1 MYCILRI
8 AFRNFITACR
18 AHAAFFYLSFIC
30 LISVL
35 VSILY
40 IQQHAYS
47 VYKDAVSTR
56 KETKTLYF
64 SCKDPAAV
72 HHIAAEL
79 SDSPSLPKA
88 AVISVSGGQYCGLY
102 WDRSQKEDVWHTPY
116 GRFFTMDEMEAGAKV
131 AILGTAYLGRL
142 PFEEMDSIWESGIE
156 IGGAP
161 YKVVGNFLFQW
172 GDADV
177 PEEASMDEPLCA
189 PIVVPLKAFRDSGLS
204 ASRFRCEFAA
214 PITPEQRGLLI
225 DFLQSCDGI
234 SSISLPQTRNSRAAS
249 TFVGASASPTV
260 IVVLALVSCMNI
272 LLYWLRHEFERYR
285 IYRICGAGRG
295 QIVFLLL
302 FQILFLITL
311 AYLCAYGIAGMLVS
325 LMPAGIVL
333 PLPEILYAGIYLA
346 LLLFIGA
353 VALIKA
359 YPRVLR
365 GRILD
370 Q

>member
-47 VYKDAVSTR
+47 VYKDAASTW

-72 HHIAAEL
+72 HQIAAEL

-161 YKVVGNFLFQW
+161 YKVVGNYYFQW

-214 PITPEQRGLLI
+214 PITPEQRGLLANL
-225 DFLQSCDGI
+225 LQRYDEIHSL
-234 SSISLPQTRNSRAAS
+234 SLPETSNRH
-249 TFVGASASPTV
+249 TFVSYVGGMASSTL
-260 IVVLALVSCMNI
+260 IVLMALVSFVNI
-272 LLYWLRHEFERYR
+272 VLYWLRHEFERYR

-333 PLPEILYAGIYLA
+333 PLPGILYAGIYLA

-353 VALIKA
+353 VVLIKA

>member
-161 YKVVGNFLFQW
+161 YKVVGNYLFQW

-189 PIVVPLKAFRDSGLS
+189 PIVIPLKTFRDSGLS

-214 PITPEQRGLLI
+214 PITSEQRGLLI

-272 LLYWLRHEFERYR
+272 VLYWLRHEFERYR

-295 QIVFLLL
+295 QIMFLLL

-333 PLPEILYAGIYLA
+333 PLPGILYAGIYLA

>member
-47 VYKDAVSTR
+47 VYKDAVSTW

-131 AILGTAYLGRL
+131 AILSTGYIGQL
-142 PFEEMDSIWESGIE
+142 PFEEMDSLWESGIE
-156 IGGAP
+156 VGGVP
-161 YKVVGNFLFQW
+161 YKVVGNYYLET
-172 GDADV
+172 ADV
-177 PEEASMDEPLCA
+177 PEEVYRTEPLCA
-189 PIVVPLKAFRDSGLS
+189 PIVIPLKTFWDGGFF
-204 ASRFRCEFAA
+204 ASRFRCEFTA
-214 PITPEQRGLLI
+214 PVTAEQRALLTNL
-225 DFLQSCDGI
+225 LQRYDEIHSL
-234 SSISLPQTRNSRAAS
+234 SLPETSNRH
-249 TFVGASASPTV
+249 TFVSYVGGMASSTL
-260 IVVLALVSCMNI
+260 IVLMALVSCMNI
-272 LLYWLRHEFERYR
+272 LLYWLRREFERYR

-311 AYLCAYGIAGMLVS
+311 AYLCAYGIARMLVS

-333 PLPEILYAGIYLA
+333 PLPGILYAGIYLA

>member
-1 MYCILRI
+1 MPRSCRIL
-8 AFRNFITACR
+8 
-18 AHAAFFYLSFIC
+18 LSVINC

-47 VYKDAVSTR
+47 VYKDAVSTW

-116 GRFFTMDEMEAGAKV
+116 GRFFTMDEMEAGAKA
-131 AILGTAYLGRL
+131 AILSTGYIGQL
-142 PFEEMDSIWESGIE
+142 PFEEMDSLWESGIE
-156 IGGAP
+156 VGGVP
-161 YKVVGNFLFQW
+161 YKIVGNYYLET
-172 GDADV
+172 ADV
-177 PEEASMDEPLCA
+177 PEEVYRTEPLCA
-189 PIVVPLKAFRDSGLS
+189 PIVIPLKTFWDGGFS
-204 ASRFRCEFAA
+204 ASRFRCEFTA
-214 PITPEQRGLLI
+214 PVTAEQRALLANL
-225 DFLQSCDGI
+225 LQRYDEIHSL
-234 SSISLPQTRNSRAAS
+234 SLPETSNRH
-249 TFVGASASPTV
+249 TFVSYVGGMASSTL
-260 IVVLALVSCMNI
+260 IVLMALVSCMNI
-272 LLYWLRHEFERYR
+272 VLYWLRREFERYR

-295 QIVFLLL
+295 QILFLLL

-311 AYLCAYGIAGMLVS
+311 AYLCAYGIARMLVS
-325 LMPAGIVL
+325 LIPAGIVL
-333 PLPEILYAGIYLA
+333 PLPGILYAGIYLA

>member
-8 AFRNFITACR
+8 AFRNYITACR

-30 LISVL
+30 LISVF
-35 VSILY
+35 VSILH

-47 VYKDAVSTR
+47 VYKDAVSTW
-56 KETKTLYF
+56 KGTKTLYF

-72 HHIAAEL
+72 HQIAAEL

-116 GRFFTMDEMEAGAKV
+116 GRFFTMDEMEAGAKA
-131 AILGTAYLGRL
+131 AILSTGYIGQL
-142 PFEEMDSIWESGIE
+142 PFEEMDSLWESGIE
-156 IGGAP
+156 VGGVP
-161 YKVVGNFLFQW
+161 YKIVGNYYLET
-172 GDADV
+172 ADV
-177 PEEASMDEPLCA
+177 PEEVYRTEPLCA
-189 PIVVPLKAFRDSGLS
+189 PIVIPLKAFRDSGLS
-204 ASRFRCEFAA
+204 ASRFRCEFTA
-214 PITPEQRGLLI
+214 PVTAEQRALLANL
-225 DFLQSCDGI
+225 LQRYDEIHSL
-234 SSISLPQTRNSRAAS
+234 SLPETSNRH
-249 TFVGASASPTV
+249 TFVSYVGGMASSTL
-260 IVVLALVSCMNI
+260 IVLMALVSFVNI
-272 LLYWLRHEFERYR
+272 VLYWLRREFERYR

-333 PLPEILYAGIYLA
+333 PLPGILYAGIYLA

>member
-8 AFRNFITACR
+8 AFRNYITACR

-30 LISVL
+30 LISVF
-35 VSILY
+35 VSILH

-47 VYKDAVSTR
+47 VYKDAVSTW
-56 KETKTLYF
+56 KGTKTLYF

-72 HHIAAEL
+72 HQIAAEL

-116 GRFFTMDEMEAGAKV
+116 GRFFTMDEMEAGAKA
-131 AILGTAYLGRL
+131 AILSTGYIGQR
-142 PFEEMDSIWESGIE
+142 PFEEMDSLWESGIE
-156 IGGAP
+156 VGGVP
-161 YKVVGNFLFQW
+161 YKIVGNYYLET
-172 GDADV
+172 ADV
-177 PEEASMDEPLCA
+177 PEEVYRTEPLCA
-189 PIVVPLKAFRDSGLS
+189 PIVIPLKTFWDGGFS
-204 ASRFRCEFAA
+204 ASRFRCEFTA
-214 PITPEQRGLLI
+214 PVTAEQRALLANL
-225 DFLQSCDGI
+225 LQRYDEIHSL
-234 SSISLPQTRNSRAAS
+234 SLPETSNRH
-249 TFVGASASPTV
+249 TFVSYVGGMASSTL
-260 IVVLALVSCMNI
+260 IVLMALVSCMNI
-272 LLYWLRHEFERYR
+272 VLYWLRREFERYR

-333 PLPEILYAGIYLA
+333 PLPGILYAGIYLA

>member
-1 MYCILRI
+1 M
-8 AFRNFITACR
+8 
-18 AHAAFFYLSFIC
+18 
-30 LISVL
+30 L

-47 VYKDAVSTR
+47 VYKDAVSTW

-116 GRFFTMDEMEAGAKV
+116 GRFFTMDEMEAGAKA
-131 AILGTAYLGRL
+131 AILSTGYIGQL
-142 PFEEMDSIWESGIE
+142 PFEEMDSLWESGIE
-156 IGGAP
+156 VGGVP
-161 YKVVGNFLFQW
+161 YKIVGNYYLET
-172 GDADV
+172 ADV
-177 PEEASMDEPLCA
+177 PEEVYRTEPLCA
-189 PIVVPLKAFRDSGLS
+189 PIVIPLKTFWDGGFS
-204 ASRFRCEFAA
+204 ASRFRCEFTA
-214 PITPEQRGLLI
+214 PVTAEQRALLANL
-225 DFLQSCDGI
+225 LQRYDEIHSL
-234 SSISLPQTRNSRAAS
+234 SLPETSNRH
-249 TFVGASASPTV
+249 TFVSYVGGMASSTL
-260 IVVLALVSCMNI
+260 IVLMALVSCMNI
-272 LLYWLRHEFERYR
+272 VLYWLRREFERYR

-295 QIVFLLL
+295 QILFLLL

-311 AYLCAYGIAGMLVS
+311 AYLCAYGIARMLVS
-325 LMPAGIVL
+325 LIPAGIVL
-333 PLPEILYAGIYLA
+333 PLPGILYAGIYLA

>member
-1 MYCILRI
+1 M
-8 AFRNFITACR
+8 
-18 AHAAFFYLSFIC
+18 
-30 LISVL
+30 L

-47 VYKDAVSTR
+47 VYKDAVSTW

-116 GRFFTMDEMEAGAKV
+116 GRFFTMDEMEAGAKA
-131 AILGTAYLGRL
+131 AILSTGYIGQL
-142 PFEEMDSIWESGIE
+142 PFEEMDSLWESGIE
-156 IGGAP
+156 VGGVP
-161 YKVVGNFLFQW
+161 YKIVGNYYLET
-172 GDADV
+172 ADV
-177 PEEASMDEPLCA
+177 PEEVYRTEPLCA
-189 PIVVPLKAFRDSGLS
+189 PIVIPLKTFWDGGFS
-204 ASRFRCEFAA
+204 ASRFRCEFTA
-214 PITPEQRGLLI
+214 PVTAEQRALLANL
-225 DFLQSCDGI
+225 LQRYDEIHSL
-234 SSISLPQTRNSRAAS
+234 SLPETSNRH
-249 TFVGASASPTV
+249 TFVSYVGGMASSTL
-260 IVVLALVSCMNI
+260 IVLMALVSCMNI
-272 LLYWLRHEFERYR
+272 VLYWLRREFERYR

-295 QIVFLLL
+295 QILFLLL

-311 AYLCAYGIAGMLVS
+311 AYLCAYGIARMLVS

-333 PLPEILYAGIYLA
+333 PLPGILYAGIYLA

>member
-1 MYCILRI
+1 MPRSCRIL
-8 AFRNFITACR
+8 
-18 AHAAFFYLSFIC
+18 LSVINC

-47 VYKDAVSTR
+47 VYKDAVSTW

-131 AILGTAYLGRL
+131 AILSTGYIGQL
-142 PFEEMDSIWESGIE
+142 PFEEMDSLWESGIE
-156 IGGAP
+156 VGGVP
-161 YKVVGNFLFQW
+161 YKIVGNYYLET
-172 GDADV
+172 ADV
-177 PEEASMDEPLCA
+177 PEEVYRTEPLCA
-189 PIVVPLKAFRDSGLS
+189 PIVIPLKTFWDGGFS
-204 ASRFRCEFAA
+204 ASRFRCEFTA
-214 PITPEQRGLLI
+214 PVTAEHRALLANLLQRYDEIHSL
-225 DFLQSCDGI
+225 
-234 SSISLPQTRNSRAAS
+234 SLPETSNRH
-249 TFVGASASPTV
+249 TFVSYVGGSAPSTV

-272 LLYWLRHEFERYR
+272 VLYWLRREFERYR

-311 AYLCAYGIAGMLVS
+311 AYLCAYGIARMLVS
-325 LMPAGIVL
+325 RMPAGIVL
-333 PLPEILYAGIYLA
+333 PLPGILYAGIYLA

>member
-79 SDSPSLPKA
+79 SDSPLLPKT

-102 WDRSQKEDVWHTPY
+102 WDRSQKEDVWRTPY

-131 AILGTAYLGRL
+131 AILSTGYIGQL
-142 PFEEMDSIWESGIE
+142 PFEEMDSLWESGIE
-156 IGGAP
+156 VGGVP
-161 YKVVGNFLFQW
+161 YKIVGNYYLET
-172 GDADV
+172 ADV
-177 PEEASMDEPLCA
+177 PEEVYRTEPLCA

-214 PITPEQRGLLI
+214 PITSEQRGLLI
-225 DFLQSCDGI
+225 DFLQSCAGI

-272 LLYWLRHEFERYR
+272 VLYWLRHEFERYR

-311 AYLCAYGIAGMLVS
+311 AYLCAYGIARMLVS

-333 PLPEILYAGIYLA
+333 PLPGILYAGIYLA

>member
-1 MYCILRI
+1 MLRV
-8 AFRNFITACR
+8 AFRNFFTACR
-18 AHAAFFYLSFIC
+18 AHAAFFFLSFFC
-30 LISVL
+30 LISAFVCL
-35 VSILY
+35 LF
-40 IQQHAYS
+40 IQQRSYFS
-47 VYKDAVSTR
+47 YKEDISIR
-56 KETKTLYF
+56 KETTLLYF
-64 SCKDPAAV
+64 SCENPATV

-102 WDRSQKEDVWHTPY
+102 WDRSQREDVWYTPY

-131 AILGTAYLGRL
+131 AILGTAYLGQL

-156 IGGAP
+156 INGAP
-161 YKVVGNFLFQW
+161 YKVVGNYLFEW
-172 GDADV
+172 GTADV
-177 PEEASMDEPLCA
+177 PEETSMAEPLCA
-189 PIVVPLKAFRDSGLS
+189 PIVVPLKAFWDSGLS

-225 DFLQSCDGI
+225 DFLQSYAGI
-234 SSISLPQTRNSRAAS
+234 SSISLPQSRNSRAVS
-249 TFVGASASPTV
+249 SYVGGSASPTV
-260 IVVLALVSCMNI
+260 IVVLALISCMNI
-272 LLYWLRHEFERYR
+272 VLYWLRREFERYR

-302 FQILFLITL
+302 FQILFLVTL
-311 AYLCAYGIAGMLVS
+311 AYLCAYAIARILTSV
-325 LMPAGIVL
+325 MPAGIMLLL
-333 PLPEILYAGIYLA
+333 PGILYAGIYLA

-353 VALIKA
+353 VAVIKA
-359 YPRVLR
+359 YPHILR

>member
-1 MYCILRI
+1 MPRSCRIL
-8 AFRNFITACR
+8 
-18 AHAAFFYLSFIC
+18 LSVINC

-47 VYKDAVSTR
+47 VYKDAVSTW

-116 GRFFTMDEMEAGAKV
+116 GRFFTMDEMEAGAKA
-131 AILGTAYLGRL
+131 AILSTGYIGQL
-142 PFEEMDSIWESGIE
+142 PFEEMDSLWESGIE
-156 IGGAP
+156 VGGVP
-161 YKVVGNFLFQW
+161 YKIVGNYYLET
-172 GDADV
+172 ADV
-177 PEEASMDEPLCA
+177 PEEVYRTEPLCA
-189 PIVVPLKAFRDSGLS
+189 PIVIPLKTFWDGGFS
-204 ASRFRCEFAA
+204 ASRFRCEFTA
-214 PITPEQRGLLI
+214 PVTAEQRALLANL
-225 DFLQSCDGI
+225 LQRYDEIHSL
-234 SSISLPQTRNSRAAS
+234 SLPETSNRH
-249 TFVGASASPTV
+249 TFVSYVGGMASSTL
-260 IVVLALVSCMNI
+260 IVLMALVSCMNI
-272 LLYWLRHEFERYR
+272 VLYWLRREFERYR

-295 QIVFLLL
+295 QILFLLL
-302 FQILFLITL
+302 FQILFLITR
-311 AYLCAYGIAGMLVS
+311 AFLCAYGIARMLVS

-333 PLPEILYAGIYLA
+333 PLPGILYAGIYLA

>member
-1 MYCILRI
+1 MPRSCRIL
-8 AFRNFITACR
+8 
-18 AHAAFFYLSFIC
+18 LSVINC

-47 VYKDAVSTR
+47 VYKDAVSTW

-116 GRFFTMDEMEAGAKV
+116 GRFFTMDEMEAGAKA
-131 AILGTAYLGRL
+131 AILSTGYIGQL
-142 PFEEMDSIWESGIE
+142 PFEEMDSLWESGIE
-156 IGGAP
+156 VGGVP
-161 YKVVGNFLFQW
+161 YKIVGNYYLET
-172 GDADV
+172 ADV
-177 PEEASMDEPLCA
+177 PEEVYRTEPLCA
-189 PIVVPLKAFRDSGLS
+189 PIVIPLKTFWDGGFS
-204 ASRFRCEFAA
+204 ASRFRCEFTA
-214 PITPEQRGLLI
+214 PVTAEHRALLANLLQRYDEIHSL
-225 DFLQSCDGI
+225 
-234 SSISLPQTRNSRAAS
+234 SLPETSNRH
-249 TFVGASASPTV
+249 TFVSYVGGSAPSTV

-272 LLYWLRHEFERYR
+272 VLYWLRREFERYR

-311 AYLCAYGIAGMLVS
+311 AYLCAYGIARMLVS
-325 LMPAGIVL
+325 RMPAGIVL
-333 PLPEILYAGIYLA
+333 PLPGILYAGIYLA

>member
-1 MYCILRI
+1 M
-8 AFRNFITACR
+8 
-18 AHAAFFYLSFIC
+18 
-30 LISVL
+30 L

-47 VYKDAVSTR
+47 VYKDAVSTW

-116 GRFFTMDEMEAGAKV
+116 GRFFTMDEMEAGAKA
-131 AILGTAYLGRL
+131 AILSTGYIGQL
-142 PFEEMDSIWESGIE
+142 PFEEMDSLWESGIE
-156 IGGAP
+156 VGGVP
-161 YKVVGNFLFQW
+161 YKIVGNYYLET
-172 GDADV
+172 ADV
-177 PEEASMDEPLCA
+177 PEEVYRTEPLCA
-189 PIVVPLKAFRDSGLS
+189 PIVIPLKTFWDGGFS
-204 ASRFRCEFAA
+204 ASRFRCEFTA
-214 PITPEQRGLLI
+214 PVTAEQRALLANL
-225 DFLQSCDGI
+225 LQRYDEIHSL
-234 SSISLPQTRNSRAAS
+234 SLPETSNRH
-249 TFVGASASPTV
+249 TFVSYVGGMASSTL
-260 IVVLALVSCMNI
+260 IVLMALVSCMNI
-272 LLYWLRHEFERYR
+272 VLYWLRREFERYR

-311 AYLCAYGIAGMLVS
+311 AYLCAYGIARMLVS
-325 LMPAGIVL
+325 RMPAGIVL
-333 PLPEILYAGIYLA
+333 PLPGILYAGIYLA

>member
-47 VYKDAVSTR
+47 VYKDAVSTW

-116 GRFFTMDEMEAGAKV
+116 GRFFTMDEMEAGAKA
-131 AILGTAYLGRL
+131 AILSTGYIGQL
-142 PFEEMDSIWESGIE
+142 PF
-156 IGGAP
+156 P
-161 YKVVGNFLFQW
+161 RHQ
-172 GDADV
+172 V
-177 PEEASMDEPLCA
+177 P
-189 PIVVPLKAFRDSGLS
+189 
-204 ASRFRCEFAA
+204 SR
-214 PITPEQRGLLI
+214 
-225 DFLQSCDGI
+225 LQ
-234 SSISLPQTRNSRAAS
+234 
-249 TFVGASASPTV
+249 
-260 IVVLALVSCMNI
+260 
-272 LLYWLRHEFERYR
+272 E
-285 IYRICGAGRG
+285 
-295 QIVFLLL
+295 
-302 FQILFLITL
+302 
-311 AYLCAYGIAGMLVS
+311 
-325 LMPAGIVL
+325 
-333 PLPEILYAGIYLA
+333 
-346 LLLFIGA
+346 
-353 VALIKA
+353 
-359 YPRVLR
+359 
-365 GRILD
+365 
-370 Q
+370 

>member
-1 MYCILRI
+1 M
-8 AFRNFITACR
+8 
-18 AHAAFFYLSFIC
+18 
-30 LISVL
+30 L

-47 VYKDAVSTR
+47 VYKDAVSTW

-131 AILGTAYLGRL
+131 AILSTGYIGQL
-142 PFEEMDSIWESGIE
+142 PFEEMDSLWESGIE
-156 IGGAP
+156 VGGVP
-161 YKVVGNFLFQW
+161 YKIVGNYYLET
-172 GDADV
+172 ADV
-177 PEEASMDEPLCA
+177 PEEVYRTEPLCA
-189 PIVVPLKAFRDSGLS
+189 PIVIPLKTFWDGGFS
-204 ASRFRCEFAA
+204 ASRFRCEFTA
-214 PITPEQRGLLI
+214 PVTAEQRALLANL
-225 DFLQSCDGI
+225 LQRYDEIHSL
-234 SSISLPQTRNSRAAS
+234 SLPETSNRH
-249 TFVGASASPTV
+249 TFVSYVGGMASSTL
-260 IVVLALVSCMNI
+260 IVLMALVSCMNI
-272 LLYWLRHEFERYR
+272 VLYWLRREFERYR

-311 AYLCAYGIAGMLVS
+311 AYLCAYGIARMLVS
-325 LMPAGIVL
+325 RMPAGIVL
-333 PLPEILYAGIYLA
+333 PLPGILYAGIYLA

>member
-47 VYKDAVSTR
+47 VYKDAVSTW

-116 GRFFTMDEMEAGAKV
+116 GRFFTMDEMEAGAKA
-131 AILGTAYLGRL
+131 AILSTGYIGQL
-142 PFEEMDSIWESGIE
+142 PFEEMDSLWESGIE
-156 IGGAP
+156 VGGVP
-161 YKVVGNFLFQW
+161 YKIVGNYYLET
-172 GDADV
+172 ADV
-177 PEEASMDEPLCA
+177 PEEVYRTEPLCA
-189 PIVVPLKAFRDSGLS
+189 PIVIPLKTFWDGGFS
-204 ASRFRCEFAA
+204 ASRFRC
-214 PITPEQRGLLI
+214 
-225 DFLQSCDGI
+225 
-234 SSISLPQTRNSRAAS
+234 
-249 TFVGASASPTV
+249 
-260 IVVLALVSCMNI
+260 
-272 LLYWLRHEFERYR
+272 
-285 IYRICGAGRG
+285 
-295 QIVFLLL
+295 
-302 FQILFLITL
+302 
-311 AYLCAYGIAGMLVS
+311 
-325 LMPAGIVL
+325 
-333 PLPEILYAGIYLA
+333 
-346 LLLFIGA
+346 
-353 VALIKA
+353 
-359 YPRVLR
+359 
-365 GRILD
+365 
-370 Q
+370 

>member
-47 VYKDAVSTR
+47 VYKDAASTW

-72 HHIAAEL
+72 HQIAAEL

-161 YKVVGNFLFQW
+161 YKVVGNFHFQW

-204 ASRFRCEFAA
+204 ASRFRCEFTA
-214 PITPEQRGLLI
+214 PVTAEQRALLANL
-225 DFLQSCDGI
+225 LQRYDEIHSL
-234 SSISLPQTRNSRAAS
+234 SLPETSNRH
-249 TFVGASASPTV
+249 TFVSYVGGMASSTL
-260 IVVLALVSCMNI
+260 IVLMALVSFVNI
-272 LLYWLRHEFERYR
+272 VLYWLRREFERYR

-311 AYLCAYGIAGMLVS
+311 AYLCAYGIARMLVS

-333 PLPEILYAGIYLA
+333 PLPGILYAGIYLA

>member
-47 VYKDAVSTR
+47 VYKDAVSTW

-72 HHIAAEL
+72 HQIAAEL

-102 WDRSQKEDVWHTPY
+102 WDRSQKEDVWRTPY

-156 IGGAP
+156 IGGVP
-161 YKVVGNFLFQW
+161 YKIVGNYYLET
-172 GDADV
+172 ADV
-177 PEEASMDEPLCA
+177 PEEVYRTEPLCA
-189 PIVVPLKAFRDSGLS
+189 PIVIPLKTFRDGGFS
-204 ASRFRCEFAA
+204 ASRFRCEFTA
-214 PITPEQRGLLI
+214 PVTDEQRALLANL
-225 DFLQSCDGI
+225 LQRYDEIHSL
-234 SSISLPQTRNSRAAS
+234 SLPETSNRH
-249 TFVGASASPTV
+249 TFVSYVGGMASSTL
-260 IVVLALVSCMNI
+260 ILLMALVSCMNI
-272 LLYWLRHEFERYR
+272 VLYWLRHEFERYR

-333 PLPEILYAGIYLA
+333 PLPGILYAGIYLA

>member
-1 MYCILRI
+1 MPRSCRIL
-8 AFRNFITACR
+8 
-18 AHAAFFYLSFIC
+18 LSVINC

-47 VYKDAVSTR
+47 VYKDAVSTW

-72 HHIAAEL
+72 HPIAAEL

-116 GRFFTMDEMEAGAKV
+116 GRFFTMDEMEAGAKA
-131 AILGTAYLGRL
+131 AILSTGYIGQL
-142 PFEEMDSIWESGIE
+142 PFEEMDSLWESGIE
-156 IGGAP
+156 VGGVP
-161 YKVVGNFLFQW
+161 YKIVGNYYLET
-172 GDADV
+172 ADV
-177 PEEASMDEPLCA
+177 PEEVYRTEPLCA
-189 PIVVPLKAFRDSGLS
+189 PIVIPLKTFWDGGFS
-204 ASRFRCEFAA
+204 ASRFRCEFTA
-214 PITPEQRGLLI
+214 PVTAEQRALLANL
-225 DFLQSCDGI
+225 LQRYDEIHSL
-234 SSISLPQTRNSRAAS
+234 SLPETSNRH
-249 TFVGASASPTV
+249 TFVSYVGGMASSTL
-260 IVVLALVSCMNI
+260 IVLMALVSCMNI
-272 LLYWLRHEFERYR
+272 VLYWLRREFERYR

-311 AYLCAYGIAGMLVS
+311 AYLCAYGIARMLVS
-325 LMPAGIVL
+325 RMPAGIVL
-333 PLPEILYAGIYLA
+333 PLPGILYAGIYLA

-353 VALIKA
+353 VALIMA

>member
-1 MYCILRI
+1 M
-8 AFRNFITACR
+8 
-18 AHAAFFYLSFIC
+18 
-30 LISVL
+30 L

-47 VYKDAVSTR
+47 VYKDAVSTW

-116 GRFFTMDEMEAGAKV
+116 GRFFTMDEMEAGAKA
-131 AILGTAYLGRL
+131 AILSTGYIGQL
-142 PFEEMDSIWESGIE
+142 PFEEMDSLWESGIE
-156 IGGAP
+156 VGGVP
-161 YKVVGNFLFQW
+161 YKIVGNYYLET
-172 GDADV
+172 ADV
-177 PEEASMDEPLCA
+177 PEEVYRTEPLCA
-189 PIVVPLKAFRDSGLS
+189 PIVIPLKTFWDGGFS
-204 ASRFRCEFAA
+204 ASRFRCEFTA
-214 PITPEQRGLLI
+214 PVTAEHRALLANLLQRYDEIHSL
-225 DFLQSCDGI
+225 
-234 SSISLPQTRNSRAAS
+234 SLPETSNRH
-249 TFVGASASPTV
+249 TFVSYVGGSAPSTV

-272 LLYWLRHEFERYR
+272 VLYWLRREFERYR

-333 PLPEILYAGIYLA
+333 PLPGILYAGIYLA

>member
-1 MYCILRI
+1 M
-8 AFRNFITACR
+8 
-18 AHAAFFYLSFIC
+18 
-30 LISVL
+30 L

-47 VYKDAVSTR
+47 VYKDAVSTW

-116 GRFFTMDEMEAGAKV
+116 GRFFTMDEMEAGAKA
-131 AILGTAYLGRL
+131 AILSTGYIGQL
-142 PFEEMDSIWESGIE
+142 PFEEMDSLWVSGIE
-156 IGGAP
+156 VGGVP
-161 YKVVGNFLFQW
+161 YKIVGNYYLET
-172 GDADV
+172 ADV
-177 PEEASMDEPLCA
+177 PEEVYRTEPLCA
-189 PIVVPLKAFRDSGLS
+189 PIVIPLKTFWDGGFS
-204 ASRFRCEFAA
+204 ASRFRCEFTA
-214 PITPEQRGLLI
+214 PVTAEQRALLANL
-225 DFLQSCDGI
+225 LQRYDEIHSL
-234 SSISLPQTRNSRAAS
+234 SLPETSNRH
-249 TFVGASASPTV
+249 TFVSYVGGMASSTL
-260 IVVLALVSCMNI
+260 IVLMALVSCMNI
-272 LLYWLRHEFERYR
+272 VLYWLRREFERYR

-311 AYLCAYGIAGMLVS
+311 AYLCAYGIARMLVS

-333 PLPEILYAGIYLA
+333 PLPGILYAGIYLA

>member
-1 MYCILRI
+1 
-8 AFRNFITACR
+8 
-18 AHAAFFYLSFIC
+18 
-30 LISVL
+30 
-35 VSILY
+35 
-40 IQQHAYS
+40 
-47 VYKDAVSTR
+47 
-56 KETKTLYF
+56 
-64 SCKDPAAV
+64 
-72 HHIAAEL
+72 
-79 SDSPSLPKA
+79 
-88 AVISVSGGQYCGLY
+88 
-102 WDRSQKEDVWHTPY
+102 
-116 GRFFTMDEMEAGAKV
+116 MDEMEAGAKV

-161 YKVVGNFLFQW
+161 YKVVGNYYFQW

-189 PIVVPLKAFRDSGLS
+189 PIVIPLKAFRDSGLS
-204 ASRFRCEFAA
+204 ASRFRCEFTA
-214 PITPEQRGLLI
+214 PVTAEQRALLANL
-225 DFLQSCDGI
+225 LQRYDEIHSL
-234 SSISLPQTRNSRAAS
+234 SLPETSNRH
-249 TFVGASASPTV
+249 TFVSYVGGMASSTL
-260 IVVLALVSCMNI
+260 IVLMALVSCMNI
-272 LLYWLRHEFERYR
+272 LLYWLRREFERYR

-311 AYLCAYGIAGMLVS
+311 AYLCAYGIARMLVS

-333 PLPEILYAGIYLA
+333 PLPGIFYAGIYLA

>member
-1 MYCILRI
+1 MPRSCRIL
-8 AFRNFITACR
+8 
-18 AHAAFFYLSFIC
+18 LSVINC

-47 VYKDAVSTR
+47 VYKDAVSTW

-116 GRFFTMDEMEAGAKV
+116 GRFFTMDEMEAGAKA
-131 AILGTAYLGRL
+131 AILSTGYIGQL
-142 PFEEMDSIWESGIE
+142 PFEEMDSLWVSGIE
-156 IGGAP
+156 VGGVP
-161 YKVVGNFLFQW
+161 YKIVGNYYLET
-172 GDADV
+172 ADV
-177 PEEASMDEPLCA
+177 PEEVYRTEPLCA
-189 PIVVPLKAFRDSGLS
+189 PIVIPLKTFWDGGFS
-204 ASRFRCEFAA
+204 ASRFRCEFTA
-214 PITPEQRGLLI
+214 PVTAEQRALLANL
-225 DFLQSCDGI
+225 LQRYDEIHSL
-234 SSISLPQTRNSRAAS
+234 SLPETSNRH
-249 TFVGASASPTV
+249 TFVSYVGGMASSTL
-260 IVVLALVSCMNI
+260 IVLMALVSCMNI
-272 LLYWLRHEFERYR
+272 VLYWLRREFERYR

-311 AYLCAYGIAGMLVS
+311 AYLCAYGIARMLVS

-333 PLPEILYAGIYLA
+333 PLPGILYAGIYLA